1 MLAKKRHPIIFII
14 NILLFFAV
22 IIFSGND
29 IIDISIKNAT
39 PFLALPL
46 LCGFAIFS
54 SFESAVIAG
63 LLTGIML
70 DSVSLGSYCFNAMVF
85 LILGAFISISSN
97 TLFNKN
103 IRAAIALSVIV
114 CFIYFTAYW
123 LVFEAFGKGLE
134 NSLIYLLQY
143 AVPSAAY
150 SAIFIIP
157 FYYLYKHFDKIKN

>member
-14 NILLFFAV
+14 NILLFFVV

-39 PFLALPL
+39 PLLALPL

-70 DSVSLGSYCFNAMVF
+70 DSVSLGSYCFNAIVF

-103 IRAAIALSVIV
+103 IRAAIALSVMV

-123 LVFEAFGKGLE
+123 LVFEAFGKELE